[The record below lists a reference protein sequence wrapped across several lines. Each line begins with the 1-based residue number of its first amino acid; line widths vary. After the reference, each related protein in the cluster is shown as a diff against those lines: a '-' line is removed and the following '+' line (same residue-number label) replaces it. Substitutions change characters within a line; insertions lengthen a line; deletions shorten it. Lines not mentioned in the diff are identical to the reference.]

1 MYLGMHIYRERE
13 VLPSGDLSL
22 FTSQPKGG
30 WRGIPP
36 KVLEKS
42 KFQLKEI
49 ILVVVSNIFNDH
61 PKPWGNDPI

>member
-1 MYLGMHIYRERE
+1 MHLGMHIERERE

-42 KFQLKEI
+42 
-49 ILVVVSNIFNDH
+49 NFN
-61 PKPWGNDPI
+61 